1 VETRRVFCCN
11 GQVYLI
17 TVAWEGLRGEAKADH
32 AVMMT
37 SAVRRPRT
45 RMMYIVYS
53 LKSEM

>member
-1 VETRRVFCCN
+1 MFCCN